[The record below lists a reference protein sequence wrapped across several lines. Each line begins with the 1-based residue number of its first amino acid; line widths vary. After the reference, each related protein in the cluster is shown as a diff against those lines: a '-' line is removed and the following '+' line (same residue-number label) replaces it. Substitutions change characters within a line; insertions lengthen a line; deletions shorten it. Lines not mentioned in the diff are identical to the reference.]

1 MSKFI
6 ILAYSKK
13 NSMKILKNALIASAI
28 IILIGVIYLA
38 TLNGKYNVHRTIVI
52 KAPNAVVFNN
62 VNDYRNW
69 KVWGPWNEMDST
81 LVYSFP
87 KKTVGK
93 GATYS
98 WSGKSGGGNMKM
110 LKSEPN
116 TLIENK
122 IHFEGQGEADGY
134 WHFKK
139 VNNGT
144 EVTWGMK
151 GKMPFLL
158 RFMAKRMDKQ
168 VGPMF
173 KRGLVML
180 DSTIQKGLRVHS
192 ATDNGI
198 TEFGGGYYLFKST
211 SCKFSELEKNMDA
224 MFSSLFKYAKSNNIK
239 IAGYPFTIN
248 YKWDEK
254 NQVAMFS
261 TCIPVQERII
271 TDKNSNVLTGFMKP
285 IKGLKITAKG
295 NYTYL
300 ADAWKF
306 AYTEL
311 NKKGLE
317 QPKGSNSLEV
327 YVTNPKE
334 VVNPSK
340 WVTEIY
346 IPVK

>member
-1 MSKFI
+1 
-6 ILAYSKK
+6 
-13 NSMKILKNALIASAI
+13 MKILKNALIALGI
-28 IILIGVIYLA
+28 IILVVVIYLA
-38 TLNGKYNVHRTIVI
+38 TLNGKYNVHRTHFI

-62 VNDYRNW
+62 VNDYKNW
-69 KVWGPWNEMDST
+69 KVWGPWNEIDST
-81 LVYSFP
+81 LVYNFP
-87 KKTVGK
+87 KNTVGK

-98 WSGKSGGGNMKM
+98 WKGNKGGGSMKM
-110 LKSEPN
+110 LKSEPYK
-116 TLIENK
+116 LIENK
-122 IHFEGQGEADGY
+122 IHFEGQGDADGY
-134 WHFKK
+134 WNFKEIK
-139 VNNGT
+139 GGT

-151 GKMPFLL
+151 GEMPFLL
-158 RFMAKRMDKQ
+158 RFMAKKMDKQ

-173 KRGLVML
+173 KRGLIQL

-192 ATDNGI
+192 VTDNGI
-198 TEFGGGYYLFKST
+198 TEFGGGYYLFKT
-211 SCKFSELEKNMDA
+211 VSCRISEVEKNMNA
-224 MFSSLFKYAKSNNIK
+224 MFQSLFKYAKNNNIK
-239 IAGYPFTIN
+239 IAGNPFAIN

-271 TDKNSNVLTGFMKP
+271 TDKNSKVLTGFMKP

-295 NYTYL
+295 NYIYL

-306 AYTEL
+306 AYTALGE
-311 NKKGLE
+311 KGLE

-327 YVTNPKE
+327 YVNNPSE

-340 WVTEIY
+340 WITEIY